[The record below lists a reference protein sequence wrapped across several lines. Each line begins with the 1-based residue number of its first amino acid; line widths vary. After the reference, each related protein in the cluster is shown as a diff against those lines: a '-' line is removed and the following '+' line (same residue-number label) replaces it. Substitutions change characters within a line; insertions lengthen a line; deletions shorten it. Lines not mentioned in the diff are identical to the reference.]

1 MMRLFV
7 AVDLCD
13 SVRAAVQ
20 ERAIALRQ
28 RLERMKQPTGLAWV
42 SPDRLHLT
50 LVFVGEVHEAVAAEI
65 GLRLA
70 SPLPV
75 APFDLQI
82 GRLGM
87 FPPGGRPHVLWLA
100 VEEGVAE
107 LRVLQAA
114 VLDRLA
120 GIEFR
125 REARAFSPHLTLGRF
140 RQPGT
145 LAERQA
151 LSDLRLP
158 SCGSSHV
165 DHVTLYQSR
174 LSPKGSTYTPIRQ
187 TPLHGRGA

>member
-1 MMRLFV
+1 MRLFV
-7 AVDLCD
+7 AVDLGD
-13 SVRAAVQ
+13 AVRAAVQ

-50 LVFVGEVHEAVAAEI
+50 LVFIGEAHEAAAAEI

-70 SPLPV
+70 SPLTV

-87 FPPGGRPHVLWLA
+87 FPASGRPHVMWLA
-100 VEEGVAE
+100 IEDGVEA
-107 LRVLQAA
+107 LRQLQAA
-114 VLDRLA
+114 VLGRLE

-125 REARAFSPHLTLGRF
+125 REARAFSPHLTLARF

-158 SCGSSHV
+158 ACGSSHV

-187 TPLHGRGA
+187 TQLQGRLQ

>member
-1 MMRLFV
+1 MRLFV
-7 AVDLCD
+7 AVDLGD
-13 SVRAAVQ
+13 AVRAAVQ
-20 ERAIALRQ
+20 HRAIALRQ
-28 RLERMKQPTGLAWV
+28 RLERMKQPSGLAWV

-50 LVFVGEVHEAVAAEI
+50 LVFIGEVSEAIAADI

-70 SPLPV
+70 SPLAV
-75 APFDLQI
+75 APFELQI

-87 FPPGGRPHVLWLA
+87 FPPGGRPHVMWLA
-100 VEEGVAE
+100 VEDGVTA
-107 LRVLQAA
+107 LRDAQAA
-114 VLDRLA
+114 VLERLE

-125 REARAFSPHLTLGRF
+125 RESRAFSPHLTLARF

-158 SCGSSHV
+158 ACGVSHV

-174 LSPKGSTYTPIRQ
+174 LSPKGSIYTPIRQ
-187 TPLHGRGA
+187 TPLAGRHG